1 MLQKTLLNLLA
12 MVLAIST
19 SIHPELVQA
28 GAFVAKNNL
37 CSVQCVSCQ
46 SEFSSYSLPMKHFEL
61 PATLLCKQQGA
72 RGGGGG
78 NADMLLTD
86 EAPEQPAQ
94 FLIFK
99 TARSGS
105 TWFHGV
111 LSKALAAQ
119 GREVMSTWEP
129 FCRDY
134 CPNAPILDSCQDL
147 ANHTT
152 QWVDTYAFHSRLKLT
167 PSKIKMLKRGCALNG
182 NPTSSPTQTESIR
195 TLLDR
200 SVKCPKMP
208 AGVDR
213 CSPANWCWRDLN
225 MSPAS
230 YAKRVNVISLN
241 PRFPDRVVWKDIG
254 LKAREAVVVNLRR
267 TNLVR
272 QAYSKF
278 HHGGVQTG
286 TGKCKKKLLNK
297 KNDLKGAHRRVF
309 TFDALLCGVWHY
321 AIGDQEWAST
331 AAIKTAASVGRAHPF
346 VIFYEDLL
354 EHEPIVKA
362 QLLDQH
368 LASLAALA
376 GNETSSS
383 SSTHNENEKVRK
395 RTTRS
400 QKVHTAAHMC
410 SYEDVDCVGSELAG
424 LSADLYP
431 CLWKQFHATESSL
444 WGVPLLPNGTLS
456 VFGDCKKLE
465 PLSLEHPR
473 RLSELY

>member
-1 MLQKTLLNLLA
+1 
-12 MVLAIST
+12 
-19 SIHPELVQA
+19 
-28 GAFVAKNNL
+28 
-37 CSVQCVSCQ
+37 
-46 SEFSSYSLPMKHFEL
+46 
-61 PATLLCKQQGA
+61 
-72 RGGGGG
+72 
-78 NADMLLTD
+78 
-86 EAPEQPAQ
+86 
-94 FLIFK
+94 
-99 TARSGS
+99 
-105 TWFHGV
+105 
-111 LSKALAAQ
+111 
-119 GREVMSTWEP
+119 
-129 FCRDY
+129 
-134 CPNAPILDSCQDL
+134 
-147 ANHTT
+147 
-152 QWVDTYAFHSRLKLT
+152 
-167 PSKIKMLKRGCALNG
+167 MLKRGCALHG
-182 NPTSSPTQTESIR
+182 NPTSSPTQTESFR

-200 SVKCPKMP
+200 SVKCPKTS
-208 AGVDR
+208 AKKGKKYTYIDK

-225 MSPAS
+225 MSAAS

-278 HHGGVQTG
+278 HHGGVETG
-286 TGKCKKKLLNK
+286 RGKCKKKLLDK
-297 KNDLKGAHRRVF
+297 KRILKGAHQRVF

-354 EHEPIVKA
+354 EHESTVKE

-376 GNETSSS
+376 GNETSASN
-383 SSTHNENEKVRK
+383 STHNENEKVRK

-400 QKVHTAAHMC
+400 LKVNKVHTAAHMC
-410 SYEDVDCVGSELAG
+410 SYEDLDCVGSELAG